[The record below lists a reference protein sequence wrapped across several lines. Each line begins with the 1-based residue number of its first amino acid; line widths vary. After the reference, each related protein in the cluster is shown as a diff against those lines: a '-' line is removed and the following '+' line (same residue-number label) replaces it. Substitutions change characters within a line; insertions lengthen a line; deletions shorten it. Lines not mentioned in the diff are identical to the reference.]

1 MNMTNCSP
9 IEISNLEISDLK
21 LLLTPLPDPHPT
33 LLSAVNCSVYITVS
47 GVARCI
53 YIFILYTNQ
62 YYSQDTILHSSVQR
76 GRRFYKMFIKL
87 LGYSLYCYQQ
97 TSWELD
103 TSTPPAFMTTVS
115 TPFIIYILIW
125 LQFLLCQRFY

>member
-53 YIFILYTNQ
+53 YIYLYYTQTNTIARILYYTLVCREGGGSTKCLLNCW
-62 YYSQDTILHSSVQR
+62 DTV
-76 GRRFYKMFIKL
+76 YTV
-87 LGYSLYCYQQ
+87 
-97 TSWELD
+97 TSKHHG
-103 TSTPPAFMTTVS
+103 S
-115 TPFIIYILIW
+115 
-125 LQFLLCQRFY
+125 